1 MKKIYSILAAL
12 MLTIAAGAQTLNVT
26 VGNVTYKFP
35 ASQTGEMNYADGTTL
50 TVMGKVFTLSEITSM
65 MVDNSTVTDNAVDV
79 VYDGTSANV
88 TVAGNVAQYV
98 TVEVSGAHVSVAQA
112 DDLATEIT
120 YNLSGSSDDGGF
132 YTSGAYKTTL
142 QLNGLTLTNQ
152 SATYSGA
159 AIHVQNSKRINIKL
173 AEGTTN
179 TLVDATGGSQK
190 GCLYVKG
197 HAEFKQ
203 KGTLYVTGNVK
214 HGIKTGEYMSVKNAS
229 IYVTS
234 AVGDGINCE
243 QYFLMESGVVNISGV
258 ADDGIQCDIE
268 DTTVGSTGETA
279 DHEGE
284 DSGNIYISGGTLTA
298 NITGIAC
305 KGMKSE
311 GDITVSGGT
320 IDITTSGDG
329 KWSEDTSLSTGGETK
344 GASCINGDG
353 NITINGGEITLK
365 STGSGGAGMKC
376 DGTLTIND
384 GTIDITTTG
393 GLYYNNGTTENVN
406 YTGNTDNV
414 DSNYY
419 TGAKGIKAGTKDTSG
434 SQTTYSGGLI
444 INGGTITVST
454 STNNAEGI
462 ESKNTMYITNG
473 TVTVNSYD
481 DGLNSARDM
490 YIQGG
495 TVTVVAKNNDAVDS
509 NGNLYIE
516 GGTVIAC
523 GASAPECGLDAAEGY
538 SLYITGGTVLAIGG
552 SNNAVSSKSGSQ
564 YVVSTSNLSVSAG
577 STVAVKSGSTTIA
590 SFTVPSTYSPNNGGG
605 NQPFSFGMDV
615 TAPGGPGGN
624 QPGGGGMGG
633 QGSNILISTP
643 ALTTGTY
650 TITCDSSSATAKAST
665 STSSG
670 MF

>member
-1 MKKIYSILAAL
+1 MKKICSILAAL
-12 MLTIAAGAQTLNVT
+12 MLAIAAGAQTLNVT
-26 VGNVTYKFP
+26 VGSVTYKFP
-35 ASQTGEMNYADGTTL
+35 AAQAGEMNYADGTTL
-50 TVMGKVFTLSEITSM
+50 TILNKTFTLSEITSM
-65 MVDNSTVTDNAVDV
+65 TVDNSTVTDDAIDV
-79 VYDGTSANV
+79 AYDGTTANV
-88 TVAGNVAQYV
+88 TVAGNIAQYV
-98 TVEVSGAHVSVAQA
+98 TVEVAGAHVSVAQA
-112 DDLATEIT
+112 DELATEIT
-120 YNLSGSSDDGGF
+120 YNLSGSSEDGGF
-132 YTSGAYKTTL
+132 YTSGAYKATL

-159 AIHVQNSKRINIKL
+159 AIDVQNSKRINIKL
-173 AEGTTN
+173 TEGTTN

-203 KGTLYVTGNVK
+203 KGTLYVMGNVK
-214 HGIKTGEYMSVKNAS
+214 HGIKTGEYMSVKNAN

-234 AVGDGINCE
+234 AVGDAVNCE
-243 QYFLMESGVVNISGV
+243 QYFLMESGTLNLSGM

-268 DTTVGSTGETA
+268 TASTGETA

-284 DSGNIYISGGTLTA
+284 DSGNIYITGGTLTA
-298 NITGIAC
+298 NVTGIAC

-353 NITINGGEITLK
+353 NININGGEITLK

-393 GLYYNNGTTENVN
+393 GLYYNNGTTENLN

-419 TGAKGIKAGTKDTSG
+419 TGSKGIKAGTKESSG
-434 SQTTYSGGLI
+434 SNSYTYSGGLV

-473 TVTVNSYD
+473 TITVNSYD
-481 DGLNSARDM
+481 DGINSARDM
-490 YIQGG
+490 HIQGG
-495 TVTVVAKNNDAVDS
+495 TVTVVAKNNDAIDS
-509 NGNLYIE
+509 NGDLYIE

-523 GASAPECGLDAAEGY
+523 GASAPECGLDAAEQY
-538 SLYITGGTVLAIGG
+538 HLYITGGTVLAIGG
-552 SNNAVSSKSGSQ
+552 SNNAVTSKNGSQ
-564 YVVSTSNLSVSAG
+564 YVLSTSSLSASAG
-577 STVAVKSGSTTIA
+577 GTIAVKSGTSTIA
-590 SFTVPSTYSPNNGGG
+590 SFTVPSTYSASSGGG
-605 NQPFSFGMDV
+605 NMPFSFEMDV
-615 TAPGGPGGN
+615 TAPGG
-624 QPGGGGMGG
+624 GGGGMPGG

-643 ALTTGTY
+643 DITSGTY
-650 TITCDSSSATAKAST
+650 TVTSGSSSASVTAST
-665 STSSG
+665 STSGG
-670 MF
+670 MH

>member
-1 MKKIYSILAAL
+1 MKKICSIFAAL
-12 MLTIAAGAQTLNVT
+12 MLAIAAGAQTLNVT
-26 VGNVTYKFP
+26 VGSVTYKFP
-35 ASQTGEMNYADGTTL
+35 AAQAGEMNYADGTTL
-50 TVMGKVFTLSEITSM
+50 TILNKTFTLSEITSM
-65 MVDNSTVTDNAVDV
+65 TVDNSTVTDDAIDV
-79 VYDGTSANV
+79 AYDGTTANV
-88 TVAGNVAQYV
+88 TVAGNIAQYV
-98 TVEVSGAHVSVAQA
+98 TVEVAGAHVSVAQA
-112 DDLATEIT
+112 DELATEIT
-120 YNLSGSSDDGGF
+120 YNLSGSSEDGGF
-132 YTSGAYKTTL
+132 YTSGAYKATL

-173 AEGTTN
+173 TEGTTN

-203 KGTLYVTGNVK
+203 EGTLYVTGNVK
-214 HGIKTGEYMSVKNAS
+214 HGIKTGEYMSVKNAN

-234 AVGDGINCE
+234 AVGDAVNCE
-243 QYFLMESGVVNISGV
+243 QYFLMESGTLNLSGM

-268 DTTVGSTGETA
+268 TASTGETT
-279 DHEGE
+279 DHEDE
-284 DSGNIYISGGTLTA
+284 DSGNVYISGGTIVA
-298 NITGIAC
+298 DVTGIAC
-305 KGMKSE
+305 KGIKAE
-311 GDITVSGGT
+311 GNVNISGGT
-320 IDITTSGDG
+320 IDITTSGNG

-353 NITINGGEITLK
+353 NININGGEITLK
-365 STGSGGAGMKC
+365 STGSGGSGMKC
-376 DGTLTIND
+376 DGMMTING
-384 GTIDITTTG
+384 GTIDISTTG
-393 GLYYNNGTTENVN
+393 GLYYNNGTTENLN

-434 SQTTYSGGLI
+434 SQTTYSGGLV

-495 TVTVVAKNNDAVDS
+495 TITVVAKNNDAVDS

-516 GGTVIAC
+516 GGTLIAC
-523 GASAPECGLDAAEGY
+523 GASGAECGLDAAEGY

-552 SNNAVSSKSGSQ
+552 SNNAVTSKNGSQ
-564 YVVSTSNLSVSAG
+564 YVLSTSSLSASAG
-577 STVAVKSGSTTIA
+577 STIAVKSGTSTIA
-590 SFTVPSTYSPNNGGG
+590 SFTVPSTYSASSGGG
-605 NQPFSFGMDV
+605 NMPFSFEMDV
-615 TAPGGPGGN
+615 TAPGG
-624 QPGGGGMGG
+624 GGMPGG

-643 ALTTGTY
+643 DITSGTY
-650 TITCDSSSATAKAST
+650 TVTSGSSSASVTAST
-665 STSSG
+665 STSGG
-670 MF
+670 MH

>member
-1 MKKIYSILAAL
+1 MKKICSIFAAL
-12 MLTIAAGAQTLNVT
+12 MLAIAAGAQTLNVT
-26 VGNVTYKFP
+26 VGSVTYKFP
-35 ASQTGEMNYADGTTL
+35 AAQAGEMNYADGTTL
-50 TVMGKVFTLSEITSM
+50 TILNKTFTLSEITSM
-65 MVDNSTVTDNAVDV
+65 TVDNSTVTDDAIDV
-79 VYDGTSANV
+79 AYDGTTANV
-88 TVAGNVAQYV
+88 TVAGNIAQYV
-98 TVEVSGAHVSVAQA
+98 TVEVAGAHVSVAQA
-112 DDLATEIT
+112 DELATEIT
-120 YNLSGSSDDGGF
+120 YNLSGSSEDGGF
-132 YTSGAYKTTL
+132 YTSGAYKATL

-173 AEGTTN
+173 TEGTTN

-203 KGTLYVTGNVK
+203 EGTLYVTGNVK
-214 HGIKTGEYMSVKNAS
+214 HGIKTGEYMSVKNAN

-234 AVGDGINCE
+234 AVGDAVNCE
-243 QYFLMESGVVNISGV
+243 QYFLMESGTLNLSGM

-268 DTTVGSTGETA
+268 TASTGETT
-279 DHEGE
+279 DHEDE
-284 DSGNIYISGGTLTA
+284 DSGNVYISGGTIVA
-298 NITGIAC
+298 DVTGIAC
-305 KGMKSE
+305 KGIKAE
-311 GDITVSGGT
+311 GNVNISGGT
-320 IDITTSGDG
+320 IDITTSGNG

-353 NITINGGEITLK
+353 NININGGEITLK
-365 STGSGGAGMKC
+365 STGSGGSGMKC

-393 GLYYNNGTTENVN
+393 GLYYNNGTTENLN
-406 YTGNTDNV
+406 YTGNTDNI

-434 SQTTYSGGLI
+434 SQTTYSGGLV

-495 TVTVVAKNNDAVDS
+495 TITVVAKNNDAIDS
-509 NGNLYIE
+509 NGDLYIE
-516 GGTVIAC
+516 GGTLIAC
-523 GASAPECGLDAAEGY
+523 GAGGAECGLDAAEQY
-538 SLYITGGTVLAIGG
+538 HLYITGGTVLAIGG
-552 SNNAVSSKSGSQ
+552 SNNAVTSKNGSQ
-564 YVVSTSNLSVSAG
+564 YVLSTSSLSASAG
-577 STVAVKSGSTTIA
+577 STIAVKSGTSTIA
-590 SFTVPSTYSPNNGGG
+590 SFTVPSTYSASSGGG
-605 NQPFSFGMDV
+605 NMPFSFEMDV
-615 TAPGGPGGN
+615 TAPGG
-624 QPGGGGMGG
+624 GGMPGG

-643 ALTTGTY
+643 DITSGTY
-650 TITCDSSSATAKAST
+650 TVTSGSSSASVTAST
-665 STSSG
+665 STSGG
-670 MF
+670 MH

>member
-1 MKKIYSILAAL
+1 MKKICSILAAL
-12 MLTIAAGAQTLNVT
+12 MLTIAAGAQTLNVK

-35 ASQTGEMNYADGTTL
+35 AAQAGEMNYADGTTL
-50 TVMGKVFTLSEITSM
+50 TILNKTFTLSEITSM
-65 MVDNSTVTDNAVDV
+65 TVDNSTVTDDAIDV
-79 VYDGTSANV
+79 AYDGTTANV
-88 TVAGNVAQYV
+88 TVAGNIAQYV
-98 TVEVSGAHVSVAQA
+98 TVEVAGAHVSVAQA
-112 DDLATEIT
+112 DELATEIT
-120 YNLSGSSDDGGF
+120 YNLSGSSEDGGF
-132 YTSGAYKTTL
+132 YTSGAYKATL

-173 AEGTTN
+173 TEGTTN

-203 KGTLYVTGNVK
+203 EGTLYVTGNVK
-214 HGIKTGEYMSVKNAS
+214 HGIKTGEYMSVKNAN

-234 AVGDGINCE
+234 AVGDAVNCE
-243 QYFLMESGVVNISGV
+243 QYFLMESGTLNLSGM

-268 DTTVGSTGETA
+268 TASTGETT
-279 DHEGE
+279 DHEDE
-284 DSGNIYISGGTLTA
+284 DSGNVYISGGTIVA
-298 NITGIAC
+298 DVTGIAC
-305 KGMKSE
+305 KGIKAE
-311 GDITVSGGT
+311 GNVNISGGT
-320 IDITTSGDG
+320 IDITTSGNG

-353 NITINGGEITLK
+353 NININGGEITLK
-365 STGSGGAGMKC
+365 STGSGGSGMKC
-376 DGTLTIND
+376 DGMMTING
-384 GTIDITTTG
+384 GTIDISTTG
-393 GLYYNNGTTENVN
+393 GLYYNNGTTENLN
-406 YTGNTDNV
+406 YTGNTDNI

-434 SQTTYSGGLI
+434 SQTTYSGGLV

-495 TVTVVAKNNDAVDS
+495 TITVVAKNNDAIDS
-509 NGNLYIE
+509 NGDLYIE

-523 GASAPECGLDAAEGY
+523 GASAPECGLDAAEQY
-538 SLYITGGTVLAIGG
+538 HLYITGGTVLAIGG
-552 SNNAVSSKSGSQ
+552 SNNAVTSKNGSQ
-564 YVVSTSNLSVSAG
+564 YVLSTSSLSASAG
-577 STVAVKSGSTTIA
+577 STIAVKSGGTTIA
-590 SFTVPSTYSPNNGGG
+590 SFTVPSTYSASSGGG
-605 NQPFSFGMDV
+605 NMPFSFEMDV
-615 TAPGGPGGN
+615 TAPGG
-624 QPGGGGMGG
+624 GGMPGG

-643 ALTTGTY
+643 DITSGTY
-650 TITCDSSSATAKAST
+650 TVTSGSSSASVTAST
-665 STSSG
+665 STSGG
-670 MF
+670 MH

>member
-1 MKKIYSILAAL
+1 MKKVYSILAAL
-12 MLTIAAGAQTLNVT
+12 MLAIVAGAQTLNVT
-26 VGNVTYKFP
+26 VGSVTYKFP
-35 ASQTGEMNYADGTTL
+35 AAQAGEMNYADGTTL
-50 TVMGKVFTLSEITSM
+50 TILNKTFTLSEISSM
-65 MVDNSTVTDNAVDV
+65 TVDNSTVTDNAVDV
-79 VYDGTSANV
+79 LYDGTSANV

-98 TVEVSGAHVSVAQA
+98 DVEVSGAHVSVAQH

-120 YNLSGSSDDGGF
+120 YTLSGSSTDGGF
-132 YTSGAYKTTL
+132 YTSGAYKATL

-159 AIHVQNSKRINIKL
+159 AIDVQNSKRINIKL
-173 AEGTTN
+173 TEGTTN

-214 HGIKTGEYMSVKNAS
+214 HGIKTGEYMSVKNAN

-234 AVGDGINCE
+234 AVGDAVNCE
-243 QYFLMESGVVNISGV
+243 QYFLMESGTLNLSGM

-268 DTTVGSTGETA
+268 TASTGETT
-279 DHEGE
+279 DHEDE
-284 DSGNIYISGGTLTA
+284 DSGNVYISGGTIVA
-298 NITGIAC
+298 DVTGIAC
-305 KGMKSE
+305 KGIKAE
-311 GDITVSGGT
+311 GNVNISGGT
-320 IDITTSGDG
+320 IDITTSGNG

-353 NITINGGEITLK
+353 NININGGEITLK

-393 GLYYNNGTTENVN
+393 GLYYNNGTTENLN

-419 TGAKGIKAGTKDTSG
+419 TGSKGIKAGTKESSG
-434 SQTTYSGGLI
+434 SNSYTYSGGLV

-462 ESKNTMYITNG
+462 ESKNTMYITDG
-473 TVTVNSYD
+473 TITVNSYD
-481 DGLNSARDM
+481 DGINSARDM
-490 YIQGG
+490 HIQGG
-495 TVTVVAKNNDAVDS
+495 TLTVVAKNNDAIDS
-509 NGNLYIE
+509 NGDLYIE

-523 GASAPECGLDAAEGY
+523 GASAPECGLDAAEQY
-538 SLYITGGTVLAIGG
+538 HLYITGGTVLAIGG
-552 SNNAVSSKSGSQ
+552 SNNAVTSKNGSQ
-564 YVVSTSNLSVSAG
+564 YVLSTSSLSASAG
-577 STVAVKSGSTTIA
+577 STIAVKSGTSTIA
-590 SFTVPSTYSPNNGGG
+590 SFTVPSTYSASSGGG
-605 NQPFSFGMDV
+605 NMPFSFEMDV
-615 TAPGGPGGN
+615 TAPGG
-624 QPGGGGMGG
+624 GGGGMPGG

-643 ALTTGTY
+643 DITSGTY
-650 TITCDSSSATAKAST
+650 TVTSGSSSASVTAST
-665 STSSG
+665 STSGG
-670 MF
+670 MH

>member
-1 MKKIYSILAAL
+1 MKKICSILAAL
-12 MLTIAAGAQTLNVT
+12 MLTIAAGAQTLNVK

-35 ASQTGEMNYADGTTL
+35 AAQAGEMTYSGGSTL
-50 TVMGKVFTLSEITSM
+50 TILNKAFTLSEITSM
-65 MVDNSTVTDNAVDV
+65 TVDNSTVTDDAIDV
-79 VYDGTSANV
+79 AYDGTTANV
-88 TVAGNVAQYV
+88 TVAGNIAQYV
-98 TVEVSGAHVSVAQA
+98 TVEVAGAHVSVAQA
-112 DDLATEIT
+112 DELATEIT
-120 YNLSGSSDDGGF
+120 YNLSGSSEDGGF
-132 YTSGAYKTTL
+132 YTSGAYKATL

-173 AEGTTN
+173 TEGTTN

-214 HGIKTGEYMSVKNAS
+214 HGIKTGEYMSVKNAN

-234 AVGDGINCE
+234 AVGDAVNCE
-243 QYFLMESGVVNISGV
+243 QYFLMESGTLNLSGM

-268 DTTVGSTGETA
+268 TASTGETT
-279 DHEGE
+279 DHEDE
-284 DSGNIYISGGTLTA
+284 DSGNVYISGGTIVA
-298 NITGIAC
+298 DVTGIAC
-305 KGMKSE
+305 KGIKAE
-311 GDITVSGGT
+311 GNINISGGD

-353 NITINGGEITLK
+353 NISINGGEITLK

-384 GTIDITTTG
+384 GTIDITTSG
-393 GLYYNNGTTENVN
+393 GLYYNNGTTENLN

-434 SQTTYSGGLI
+434 STTTYSGGLV

-495 TVTVVAKNNDAVDS
+495 TITVVAKNNDAVDS

-516 GGTVIAC
+516 GGTLIAC
-523 GASAPECGLDAAEGY
+523 GASGAECGLDAAEGY

-552 SNNAVSSKSGSQ
+552 SNNAVTSKSGSQ
-564 YVVSTSNLSVSAG
+564 YVLSTSSLSASAG
-577 STVAVKSGSTTIA
+577 STIAVKSGTSTIA
-590 SFTVPSTYSPNNGGG
+590 SFTVPSTYSASSGGG
-605 NQPFSFGMDV
+605 NMPFSFEMDV
-615 TAPGGPGGN
+615 TAPGG
-624 QPGGGGMGG
+624 GGGGMPGG

-643 ALTTGTY
+643 DITSGTY
-650 TITCDSSSATAKAST
+650 TVTSGSSSASVTAST
-665 STSSG
+665 STSGG
-670 MF
+670 MH

>member
-1 MKKIYSILAAL
+1 MKKLYAIIAAL
-12 MLTIAAGAQTLNVT
+12 MLAIAAGAQTLNVS

-35 ASQTGEMNYADGTTL
+35 ASQTGEMTYADGATL

-65 MVDNSTVTDNAVDV
+65 TVDNSTVADNAIDV
-79 VYDGTSANV
+79 AYDGTTANV
-88 TVAGNVAQYV
+88 TVAGNIAQYV
-98 TVEVSGAHVSVAQA
+98 TVEVAGAHVSVAQA

-120 YNLSGSSDDGGF
+120 YNLSGSSEDGGF
-132 YTSGAYKTTL
+132 YTSGAYKATL

-159 AIHVQNSKRINIKL
+159 AIDVQNSKRINIKL
-173 AEGTTN
+173 TEGTTN

-214 HGIKTGEYMSVKNAS
+214 HGIKTGEYMSVKNAN

-234 AVGDGINCE
+234 AVGDAVNCE
-243 QYFLMESGVVNISGV
+243 QYFLMESGTLNLSGM

-268 DTTVGSTGETA
+268 TASTGETT
-279 DHEGE
+279 DHEDE
-284 DSGNIYISGGTLTA
+284 DSGNVYISGGTIVA
-298 NITGIAC
+298 DVTGIAC
-305 KGMKSE
+305 KGIKAE
-311 GDITVSGGT
+311 GDITISGGT

-353 NITINGGEITLK
+353 NININGGEITLK

-393 GLYYNNGTTENVN
+393 GLYYNNGTTENLN

-419 TGAKGIKAGTKDTSG
+419 TGSKGIKAGTKESSG
-434 SQTTYSGGLI
+434 SNSYTYSGGLV

-462 ESKNTMYITNG
+462 ESKNTMYITDG
-473 TVTVNSYD
+473 TITVNSYD
-481 DGLNSARDM
+481 DGINSARDM
-490 YIQGG
+490 HIQGG
-495 TVTVVAKNNDAVDS
+495 TLTVVTKNNDAIDS
-509 NGNLYIE
+509 NGDLYIE

-523 GASAPECGLDAAEGY
+523 GASAPECGLDAAEQY
-538 SLYITGGTVLAIGG
+538 HLYITGGTVLAIGG
-552 SNNAVSSKSGSQ
+552 SNNAVTSKNGSQ
-564 YVVSTSNLSVSAG
+564 YVLSTSSLSASAG
-577 STVAVKSGSTTIA
+577 STIAVKSGTSTIA
-590 SFTVPSTYSPNNGGG
+590 SFTVPSTYSASSGGG
-605 NQPFSFGMDV
+605 NMPFSFEMDV
-615 TAPGGPGGN
+615 TAPGG
-624 QPGGGGMGG
+624 GGGGMPGG

-643 ALTTGTY
+643 DITSGTY
-650 TITCDSSSATAKAST
+650 TVTSGSSSASVTAST
-665 STSSG
+665 STSGG
-670 MF
+670 MH